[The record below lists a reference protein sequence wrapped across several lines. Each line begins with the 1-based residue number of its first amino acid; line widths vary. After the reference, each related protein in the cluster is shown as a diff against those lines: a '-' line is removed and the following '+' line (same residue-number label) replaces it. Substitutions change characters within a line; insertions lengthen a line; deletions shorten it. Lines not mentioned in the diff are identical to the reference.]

1 MNRFVVKTRKIV
13 VNTILYI
20 IYLYTPK
27 SVMHA
32 CLYIY
37 IYQSYLILYIF
48 YIKYMYISSINL
60 KYVNF

>member
-37 IYQSYLILYIF
+37 ISIIFNTLYF
-48 YIKYMYISSINL
+48 LY
-60 KYVNF
+60 